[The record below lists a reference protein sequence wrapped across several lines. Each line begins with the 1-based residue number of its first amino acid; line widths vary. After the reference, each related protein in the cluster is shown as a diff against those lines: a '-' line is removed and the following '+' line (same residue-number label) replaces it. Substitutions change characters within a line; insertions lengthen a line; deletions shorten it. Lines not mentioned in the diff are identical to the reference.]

1 MRLFFGCVIDRSE
14 AVLPNFS
21 AYRASHFL
29 PSVLIVLAGVTLG
42 FWLETEGFLTVLLDV
57 LPTLLAVLGGAL
69 CMFYGRM
76 RQAALLL
83 VVYLAYLAL
92 NGEVEHFREHRAVSD
107 YAQAS
112 LVFHLASL
120 LLPLLYGL
128 YGVWSERAQ
137 LLQDLVARGAVLVA
151 LLGVAG
157 GMALRYPEPLLQW
170 LSLVHWPMLHG
181 QWMKMVQLAY
191 PLFALAFVGL
201 LIQYLRQPR
210 VLHGAQLIGVLGL
223 FWMMPEIYALPYALA
238 AMSSMVLLTLVVA
251 VAHEAYQ
258 MAFLDE
264 LTGLPGRRALNERL
278 ARLGRNYVI
287 AMTDV
292 DHFKKFNDTYGHDV
306 GDDVLR
312 MVASQLRKVTGGG
325 TAYRYGGEEFTVLFP
340 GKSLEHCLP
349 HLEALR
355 HNIEHY
361 QMALRDK
368 QTRPEDAAKGRQQRG
383 RAAKSAFVSVTISI
397 GVAERS
403 GDRREPEEVIKAAD
417 EALYMAKGA
426 GRNCMVP
433 YKQKATRAATKR
445 KTAAR

>member
-1 MRLFFGCVIDRSE
+1 MAAIFLGLCE

-29 PSVLIVLAGVTLG
+29 PSVLIILAGLALG
-42 FWLETEGFLTVLLDV
+42 FWLEGEGFLTVLLEV

-69 CMFYGRM
+69 CLFYGRM
-76 RQAALLL
+76 RQAMLLV

-107 YAQAS
+107 YTEAQLA
-112 LVFHLASL
+112 FHLTSL

-137 LLQDLVARGAVLVA
+137 LLQDLVARSAVLLA

-157 GMALRYPEPLLQW
+157 GMALRYPDPLLQW
-170 LSLVHWPMLHG
+170 LSLVHWPALHA

-210 VLHGAQLIGVLGL
+210 VLHAAQLVGVLGL
-223 FWMMPEIYALPYALA
+223 FWMVPEIYVRPYALA
-238 AMSSMVLLTLVVA
+238 AMSSMVLLALVVA

-278 ARLGRNYVI
+278 GRLGRNYVI

-340 GKSLEHCLP
+340 GKSLAHCLP
-349 HLEALR
+349 HLEVLR
-355 HNIEHY
+355 RNIENY

-368 QTRPEDAAKGRQQRG
+368 QNRPEDPAKGRQQRG
-383 RAAKSAFVSVTISI
+383 RASKSPFVSVTISI
-397 GVAERS
+397 GVAER
-403 GDRREPEEVIKAAD
+403 DTERREPEEVIKAAD
-417 EALYMAKGA
+417 EALYKAKGA
-426 GRNCMVP
+426 GRNCVVS
-433 YKQKATRAATKR
+433 YEQKPARATRGR
-445 KTAAR
+445 KTAARS

>member
-1 MRLFFGCVIDRSE
+1 MLN
-14 AVLPNFS
+14 LS
-21 AYRASHFL
+21 AFRPAHFL
-29 PSVLIVLAGVTLG
+29 PYALIILAGWGMGLG
-42 FWLETEGFLTVLLDV
+42 VSEESFLSALLDV

-69 CMFYGRM
+69 CVFYGRM
-76 RQAALLL
+76 RQAVLVL
-83 VVYLAYLAL
+83 VVYLAYYAL
-92 NGEVEHFREHRAVSD
+92 SGDVQHFRLHRAILD
-107 YAQAS
+107 ERQAQ
-112 LVFHLASL
+112 LYFHLTSL

-128 YGVWSERAQ
+128 YGLWSERAE
-137 LLQDLVARGAVLVA
+137 LLQDLTARAAVLVA
-151 LLGVAG
+151 VLGVTV
-157 GMALRYPEPLLQW
+157 GMAMTYPTELLQW
-170 LSLVHWPMLHG
+170 VSLVRWPVLHAP
-181 QWMKMVQLAY
+181 WMKLVQLAY
-191 PLFALAFVGL
+191 PAFALAFVAL

-210 VLHGAQLIGVLGL
+210 PLHAAQLVGVLGL
-223 FWMMPEIYALPYALA
+223 FWMLPQIYELPYALA
-238 AMSSMVLLTLVVA
+238 AMVSMVLLALVAA

-278 ARLGRNYVI
+278 QRLGRNYVI
-287 AMTDV
+287 AMSDV

-355 HNIEHY
+355 RNIEQY

-368 QTRPEDAAKGRQQRG
+368 NRPEDAAQGRQQRG
-383 RAAKSAFVSVTISI
+383 RAGTSPFVSVTISI

-403 GDRREPEEVIKAAD
+403 GEHREPEEVIKAAD
-417 EALYMAKGA
+417 EALYKAKGA
-426 GRNCMVP
+426 GRNCVVSHGG
-433 YKQKATRAATKR
+433 KGSRAASRR
-445 KTAAR
+445 KAAAG

>member
-1 MRLFFGCVIDRSE
+1 M
-14 AVLPNFS
+14 PNIS

-29 PSVLIVLAGVTLG
+29 PSVLIILAGWVLG
-42 FWLETEGFLTVLLDV
+42 AWLETEGFLTGLLEV

-76 RQAALLL
+76 RQAMLLV

-107 YAQAS
+107 YTQAQ
-112 LVFHLASL
+112 LIFHLSSL

-128 YGVWSERAQ
+128 YGIWSERAQ
-137 LLQDLVARGAVLVA
+137 LLQDLVARGAVLLA
-151 LLGVAG
+151 LLGVAV

-170 LSLVHWPMLHG
+170 LSLLHWPLLQG

-191 PLFALAFVGL
+191 PLFLLAFIGL
-201 LIQYLRQPR
+201 LVQYLLRPR
-210 VLHGAQLIGVLGL
+210 VLHAAQLVGVLGL
-223 FWMMPEIYALPYALA
+223 FWMVPEIYMRPYALS
-238 AMSSMVLLTLVVA
+238 AMSSMVLLALVVA

-278 ARLGRNYVI
+278 SRLGRNYVI

-312 MVASQLRKVTGGG
+312 MVAGQLRKVTGGG

-340 GKSLEHCLP
+340 GKSLEHCKP
-349 HLEALR
+349 HLEVLR
-355 HNIEHY
+355 RNIEHY
-361 QMALRDK
+361 QMVVRDRSN
-368 QTRPEDAAKGRQQRG
+368 RPEDAAKGRQQRG
-383 RAAKSAFVSVTISI
+383 KAATNPFVSVTISI

-403 GDRREPEEVIKAAD
+403 AAHREPEEVIKAAD
-417 EALYMAKGA
+417 EALYKAKGA
-426 GRNCMVP
+426 GRNCVVSYEQP
-433 YKQKATRAATKR
+433 KPARAASGR
-445 KTAAR
+445 KAAARS

>member
-1 MRLFFGCVIDRSE
+1 MLNV
-14 AVLPNFS
+14 S
-21 AYRASHFL
+21 AYRAGHFL
-29 PSVLIVLAGVTLG
+29 PYALIILAGVALSLWPGTESVLG
-42 FWLETEGFLTVLLDV
+42 VLLEV
-57 LPTLLAVLGGAL
+57 LPTLLAVLGAAL
-69 CMFYGRM
+69 CVFYGRM
-76 RQAALLL
+76 RQATLVL
-83 VVYLAYLAL
+83 VVYLVYVAL
-92 NGEVEHFREHRAVSD
+92 EGEVAHFREFQAVRD
-107 YAQAS
+107 VTGTS
-112 LVFHLASL
+112 LVFHLSSL

-137 LLQDLVARGAVLVA
+137 LLQDLVARGAVLLA
-151 LLGVAG
+151 LVGVAV

-170 LSLVHWPMLHG
+170 LSLVHWPALHG
-181 QWMKMVQLAY
+181 PWMKLVQLAY
-191 PLFALAFVGL
+191 PLFLLAFVGL

-210 VLHGAQLIGVLGL
+210 VLHAAQLMGVLGL
-223 FWMMPEIYALPYALA
+223 FWMLPEIFVLPHALSV
-238 AMSSMVLLTLVVA
+238 MSSMVLLALVAA

-278 ARLGRNYVI
+278 NRLGRNYVI

-340 GKSLEHCLP
+340 GKSLEQCMP

-355 HNIEHY
+355 QSIERY

-368 QTRPEDAAKGRQQRG
+368 QNRPEDAAQGRQKRG
-383 RAAKSAFVSVTISI
+383 ATTSSPFVSVTISI

-403 GDRREPEEVIKAAD
+403 GEHREPEEVIKAAD
-417 EALYMAKGA
+417 EALYRAKGA
-426 GRNCMVP
+426 GRNCVVA
-433 YKQKATRAATKR
+433 YDQKPARAASRR
-445 KTAAR
+445 KAAARS

>member
-1 MRLFFGCVIDRSE
+1 MLNI
-14 AVLPNFS
+14 S

-29 PSVLIVLAGVTLG
+29 PPVLIVLFGAMLG
-42 FWLETEGFLTVLLDV
+42 YLLEEEGFLTVLLDV

-76 RQAALLL
+76 RQATLLL

-92 NGEVEHFREHRAVSD
+92 NAEVEYFRVHRDVSD
-107 YAQAS
+107 YNQA
-112 LVFHLASL
+112 LLTFHLVSL

-128 YGVWSERAQ
+128 YGLWSERAQ
-137 LLQDLVARGAVLVA
+137 PLQDLVARGAVLLA
-151 LLGVAG
+151 FLGVAV
-157 GMALRYPEPLLQW
+157 GMALRFPDPLLQW
-170 LSLVHWPMLHG
+170 LSQVHWPALHG
-181 QWMKMVQLAY
+181 QWMKLMQLAY
-191 PLFALAFVGL
+191 PVFVLAFIGL

-210 VLHGAQLIGVLGL
+210 VLHAAQLVGILGL
-223 FWMMPEIYALPYALA
+223 FWMLPEIFALPYGLA
-238 AMSSMVLLTLVVA
+238 AMSSMVLLALVAA

-278 ARLGRNYVI
+278 NRLGRSYVI

-312 MVASQLRKVTGGG
+312 MVATHLRKVTGGG

-355 HNIEHY
+355 RSIEQY
-361 QMALRDK
+361 QMTLRDK
-368 QTRPEDAAKGRQQRG
+368 QNRPDDPTVGRQRRG
-383 RAAKSAFVSVTISI
+383 KATQGSFVSVTISI
-397 GVAERS
+397 GVAERNAEQ
-403 GDRREPEEVIKAAD
+403 REPEEVIKAAD
-417 EALYMAKGA
+417 QALYKAKGA
-426 GRNCMVP
+426 GRNCVVS
-433 YKQKATRAATKR
+433 YGQKAARSAAKR
-445 KTAAR
+445 KVAPR